1 MYYNAQLNAENICIA
16 IGETPH
22 KLVRKNIISIPSYDV
37 SLLGKKYV
45 NGEWQET
52 EDREQEK
59 TQLDR
64 IEEAVSA
71 KNADIA
77 AAAIDEYT
85 LQLME
90 GGIL

>member
-1 MYYNAQLNAENICIA
+1 MYYNAQLDAENICIA

-22 KLVRKNIISIPSYDV
+22 KLERKNTIPIPAYDV

-45 NGEWQET
+45 DGEWE
-52 EDREQEK
+52 EIEVEKEK

-64 IEEAVSA
+64 IEEAVLA

-77 AAAIDEYT
+77 AAAVDEYT